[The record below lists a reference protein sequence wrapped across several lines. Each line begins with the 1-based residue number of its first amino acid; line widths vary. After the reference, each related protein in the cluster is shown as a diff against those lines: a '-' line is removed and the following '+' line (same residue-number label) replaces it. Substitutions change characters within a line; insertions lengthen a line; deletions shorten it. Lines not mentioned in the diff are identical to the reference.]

1 MPTQIPK
8 ASFVVGTNKIV
19 TLEDVYDE
27 IGDVCGVV
35 KADAAALPDDSE
47 SISVR
52 QLVSSGVGR
61 RALVR
66 LKDKTTKT
74 VYFAAANCTK
84 IGALVGLD
92 YVPGNVI
99 LSARFPQHIKM
110 Y

>member
-1 MPTQIPK
+1 MSTTIPK
-8 ASFVVGTNKIV
+8 ASFIVGGTKIV

-35 KADAAALPDDSE
+35 KADPTSLPDNSE

-52 QLVSSGVGR
+52 QLVSSGAGR

-66 LKDKTTKT
+66 LKDKTTRT

-92 YVPGNVI
+92 YVSGNPI
-99 LSARFPQHIKM
+99 LSARFPQHVTM